1 MNIMELKNDESSD
14 DESINDNS
22 DDEDG
27 PNIYI
32 KEDLEILSNKIQ
44 KKKYIGIKQ
53 VANEIIAYINKIRT
67 SYKKDPVEISFIEKV
82 EERIILSGIVYKYL
96 LELKKG
102 DNPEKLIFVAKK
114 TGIKTKKPII
124 QLVSMSE
131 LVSIFPIEFLEK
143 RKKKKEK

>member
-1 MNIMELKNDESSD
+1 MELKNDESSD